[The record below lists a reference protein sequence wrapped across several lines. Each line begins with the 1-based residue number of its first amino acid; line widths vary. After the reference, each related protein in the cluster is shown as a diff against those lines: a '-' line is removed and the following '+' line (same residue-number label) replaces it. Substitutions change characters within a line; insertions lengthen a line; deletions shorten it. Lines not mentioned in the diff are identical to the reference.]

1 MKNTFVLLIFT
12 SFIMSCNQDS
22 QKEFNQS
29 EIDKIARELKKRDID
44 EINKSKRLN
53 KIDSLSEYQFSNMK
67 KFIDSIKVNDSVT
80 YFALRKALEKDT
92 SNYYD
97 DFGLL
102 FFNVEQLK
110 SDKEYRE
117 QAKEKLIRK

>member
-1 MKNTFVLLIFT
+1 
-12 SFIMSCNQDS
+12 MSCNQDS

-29 EIDKIARELKKRDID
+29 EIDKIALELKKRDID

-110 SDKEYRE
+110 SDKQYQE
-117 QAKEKLIRK
+117 QAKEKLMRK